1 MDLRTVLLIVLSAVA
16 AIVIVFYQYFYKN
29 RKRGSLKFSLSVLRF
44 IAIFSGLLLLVNP
57 KFVSNDYY
65 VEKANLIILAD
76 DSYSIRETGA
86 DTSMIRI
93 IDEIKNST
101 NLNERYFIHQYAFG
115 ETLEVLDSMTFQQN
129 NTDISEAL
137 DATDQVF
144 VNGNNA
150 VLLLTDGNQTLGKD
164 YQYVTPSQTYTV
176 YPVVLGDTTK
186 YQDLSIGLL
195 NINRYAFLNN
205 KFPVE
210 TNIVYSGKVPVSK
223 TVVVSVN
230 GIAAYREKINFD
242 GSNNSYSLNT
252 LIDAKTVGIKTIKV
266 EVEPLENEKN
276 PFNNVKVGAVEVID
290 ERTNVVLVSDMLH
303 PDIGAL
309 KKAIESNEQ
318 RSTKIVKPSVSRDQ
332 LADADIL
339 ILYQPNRNFK
349 DIFSYISES
358 GISYFTIMGTHTD
371 WGFVNQ
377 SQSAF
382 SFESTGQTEDILPVL
397 NNSFGLFSFG
407 DFNVEGFPPLQGYL
421 GDLMFEQNIETI
433 LSQQIKGVNL
443 DTPMFAALNNGNQRG
458 ALLFGENIW
467 KWRAQ
472 TFRNEE
478 SFQNFDDFMGK
489 LMLYLSSNTQK
500 SRLDLDFATVFEN
513 AQMAK
518 IRALYY
524 DESFQF
530 DSDAMLKINVIGVG
544 NEVQQEAPMI
554 LKDGFYE
561 VDLSNLRAGEY
572 EFVVTVVNENLKRSG
587 KFRILDFNPEKQLLS
602 ADFDK
607 LSRLAARSQGKA
619 IMPNNLDSLV
629 DELSSSDRYRP
640 VQKSRQNV
648 VSLID
653 FRILLGV
660 IILALAL
667 EWFIRKYN
675 GLI

>member
-16 AIVIVFYQYFYKN
+16 AIIIVFYQYFYKN
-29 RKRGSLKFSLSVLRF
+29 HKRGSLKLGLSVLRF

-86 DTSMIRI
+86 DTSLLRI
-93 IDEIKNST
+93 INEIRNDKG
-101 NLNERYFIHQYAFG
+101 LNERFFLHQYAFG
-115 ETLEVLDSMTFQQN
+115 EKLEILDSMAFQQS

-150 VLLLTDGNQTLGKD
+150 VLLLTDGNQTIGKD
-164 YQYVTPSQTYTV
+164 FQYVTPSQNYTV

-186 YQDLSIGLL
+186 YQDLSVGLL
-195 NINRYAFLNN
+195 NVNRYAFLNN

-210 TNIVYSGKVPVSK
+210 TSIVYSGKTPVSK
-223 TVVVSVN
+223 TVTVFVN
-230 GIAAYREKINFD
+230 GVSAYRETVNFD
-242 GSNNSYSLNT
+242 GTNNSYSLNT
-252 LIDAKTVGIKTIKV
+252 LIDAQTVGIKTIKV
-266 EVEPLENEKN
+266 EVESLENEKN

-290 ERTNVVLVSDMLH
+290 ERTNVVVVTDVLH

-339 ILYQPNRNFK
+339 ILYQPNRKFR
-349 DIFSYISES
+349 DILRYISES
-358 GISYFTIMGTHTD
+358 GISYFMISGTHTD

-377 SQSAF
+377 SQNAF
-382 SFESTGQTEDILPVL
+382 AFESTGQTEDILPVL
-397 NNSFGLFSFG
+397 NNTFGLFNFG
-407 DFNVEGFPPLQGYL
+407 DFNVDGFPPLKGNL
-421 GDLMFEQNIETI
+421 GDLMFEQNVETI
-433 LSQQIKGVNL
+433 LFQQIKGVNL
-443 DTPMFAALNNGNQRG
+443 DTPMFAILTSAKQRG
-458 ALLFGENIW
+458 AILFGENIW

-478 SFQNFDDFMGK
+478 SFQSFDNFMGK

-500 SRLDLDFATVFEN
+500 SRLDLDFTTVFEN

-530 DSDAMLKINVIGVG
+530 DTDAILKINVKGVG
-544 NEVQQEAPMI
+544 DEPQQEAPMI

-572 EFVVTVVNENLKRSG
+572 EFVVTVENENLKRSG

-602 ADFDK
+602 ADFHK
-607 LSRLAARSQGKA
+607 LNRLAARTQGKA
-619 IMPNNLDSLV
+619 IVPSDLDSLV
-629 DELSSSDRYRP
+629 YELSNSDRYRP

-660 IILALAL
+660 IVLALAL

>member
-1 MDLRTVLLIVLSAVA
+1 MDLRTVLLILLSAVA
-16 AIVIVFYQYFYKN
+16 AIIIVFYQYFYKN
-29 RKRGSLKFSLSVLRF
+29 HKRGSLKLSLSVLRF

-76 DSYSIRETGA
+76 NSYSIKETGA
-86 DTSMIRI
+86 DTSLLRI
-93 IDEIKNST
+93 IDEIRNDKG
-101 NLNERYFIHQYAFG
+101 LNERFFLHQYAFG
-115 ETLEVLDSMTFQQN
+115 EKLEVLDSMVFQQS

-150 VLLLTDGNQTLGKD
+150 VLLLTDGNQTIGKD
-164 YQYVTPSQTYTV
+164 FQYVTPSQDYTV

-186 YQDLSIGLL
+186 YQDLSVGLL
-195 NINRYAFLNN
+195 NVNRYAFLNN

-210 TNIVYSGKVPVSK
+210 TSIVYSGKIPVSK

-230 GIAAYREKINFD
+230 GVSAYRETVNFD
-242 GSNNSYSLNT
+242 GTNNSYSLNT
-252 LIDAKTVGIKTIKV
+252 LIDAQTVGIKTIKV
-266 EVEPLENEKN
+266 EVESLENEKN

-290 ERTNVVLVSDMLH
+290 ERTNVVVVTDMLH

-318 RSTKIVKPSVSRDQ
+318 RSTKIVKPSVGRDQ

-339 ILYQPNRNFK
+339 ILYQPNRKFR
-349 DIFSYISES
+349 DISRYISES
-358 GISYFTIMGTHTD
+358 GISYFMISGTHTD
-371 WGFVNQ
+371 WNFVNQ
-377 SQSAF
+377 SQNAF
-382 SFESTGQTEDILPVL
+382 AFESTGQTEDILPVL
-397 NNSFGLFSFG
+397 NNTFSLFNFG
-407 DFNVEGFPPLQGYL
+407 DFNVDGFPPLKGNL
-421 GDLMFEQNIETI
+421 GDLMFEQNVETI
-433 LSQQIKGVNL
+433 LFQQIKGVNL
-443 DTPMFAALNNGNQRG
+443 DTPMFAVLTSGKQRG
-458 ALLFGENIW
+458 AILFGENIW

-478 SFQNFDDFMGK
+478 SFQSFDNFMGK

-500 SRLDLDFATVFEN
+500 SRLDLDFTTVFEN

-530 DSDAMLKINVIGVG
+530 DTDAMLKINVKGVG
-544 NEVQQEAPMI
+544 DEPQQEAPMI

-572 EFVVTVVNENLKRSG
+572 EFVVTVANENLKRSG

-602 ADFDK
+602 ADFHK
-607 LSRLAARSQGKA
+607 LNRLAARTQGKA
-619 IMPNNLDSLV
+619 IVPNGLDSLV
-629 DELSSSDRYRP
+629 YELSISDRYRP

-660 IILALAL
+660 IVLALAL